1 MASSSVLNLVVK
13 KVEAGT
19 FTPVELATLAH
30 NTKRALMEMGLWQ
43 QAEQAPDKPLVPT
56 PLREELAR
64 LLPGAE
70 ATA

>member
-1 MASSSVLNLVVK
+1 VASSSVLNLVVK
-13 KVEAGT
+13 KVDAGT
-19 FTPVELATLAH
+19 FTPAELATLAN

-43 QAEQAPDKPLVPT
+43 RAEQVPDRQLVPT